1 MKPDKK
7 QKKEN
12 KQPGLALETKFSIIA
27 IAFFAAAFFTVLAY
41 FDQGGRVGVLI
52 FRALS
57 ILFGQGY
64 LFVSFSLLAIGF
76 AFLFPRRHPQRL
88 YVFTFLGGGMFVAA
102 VLALGEIIVGDG
114 VGGLAGRG
122 IAYPFLALFDYWA
135 SILLLAVLCLSGV
148 LITFNISLLNL
159 LKKKHESKADE
170 EKQEQTLASSLSSPQ
185 SDVLAGIK
193 EALFGLRETLEK
205 KEQNDSGAEA
215 SALAVSTAPSRP
227 MEPRDITD
235 LLSRESALREPLKI
249 PVYIPP
255 SLDLL
260 EEDRG
265 KPFSGDV
272 KLNATLIQRTLQN
285 FGIPV
290 EMGEVSIGP
299 SVTQYTLKPA
309 QGVKLSRITAL
320 RNDLALALAAHPLRV
335 EAPIPGKSL
344 VGIEMPNRAIA
355 TVGLRKLLE
364 HEAYQKGGPLVFA
377 LGKDV
382 AGKPVFAD
390 LTRMPHLLIA
400 GSTGS
405 GKSVAIHTILMNML
419 FKNSPALMRLLLIDP
434 KRVELSIYHDIGH
447 LLSPVIVDAKRAIM
461 SLRWAVKEMERR
473 YELLSEAHSRD
484 IVAYNTDILKQKNA
498 HRALMP
504 YIMIVI
510 DELADL
516 MASYGREIEASV
528 VRLSQMAR
536 AVGIHLVVSTQR
548 PSVDVITGLIK
559 ANITAR
565 IAFQVASHTNSQII
579 LDTTGAET
587 LLGNGD
593 MLFLAGDG
601 SKPRR
606 IQGAFVSE
614 IEVKRV
620 TQTIRKQQMPDYEED
635 LEQNA
640 PSSEIS
646 VPFEESWDEQDEDV
660 LYEEAKRHVVEA
672 DKASTSYLQRRLRV
686 GYARAARLMDL
697 LEERGI
703 IGPADGAKPREIL
716 MKQEQEKV
724 YEN

>member
-1 MKPDKK
+1 MKDKK
-7 QKKEN
+7 QKKDE
-12 KQPGLALETKFSIIA
+12 KHAGLALETKSSIIA

-41 FDQGGRVGVLI
+41 VEKGGRAGALL

-57 ILFGQGY
+57 ALFGYGY
-64 LFVSFSLLAIGF
+64 LFVSFSLLVMGL

-88 YVFTFLGGGMFVAA
+88 YVFTLLGGGVSVAA
-102 VLALGEIIVGDG
+102 ALALGEIVIGEGIGGMVGNIVA
-114 VGGLAGRG
+114 L
-122 IAYPFLALFDYWA
+122 PFLTFFDYWA
-135 SILLLAVLCLSGV
+135 SILLLSALFLSGI
-148 LITFNISLLNL
+148 LITFNIPLF
-159 LKKKHESKADE
+159 KKREPKENESAPRGEEALHE
-170 EKQEQTLASSLSSPQ
+170 P
-185 SDVLAGIK
+185 DVLASIK
-193 EALFGLRETLEK
+193 EALFGLRESIEK
-205 KEQNDSGAEA
+205 KDQNSPSVAGSASTLVLPPAE
-215 SALAVSTAPSRP
+215 T
-227 MEPRDITD
+227 EPRDVTD
-235 LLSRESALREPLKI
+235 LLSPHLGGEPLKTGA
-249 PVYIPP
+249 VYIPP
-255 SLDLL
+255 SFDLL

-265 KPFSGDV
+265 KPLSGDV

-344 VGIEMPNRAIA
+344 VGIEMPNRAVA
-355 TVGLRKLLE
+355 TVGLRRLLE
-364 HEAYQKGGPLVFA
+364 HETYQKGGPLVVA

-382 AGKPVFAD
+382 AGRPVFTD
-390 LTRMPHLLIA
+390 LSRMPHLLIA

-405 GKSVAIHTILMNML
+405 GKSVAIHALLMNLL
-419 FKNSPALMRLLLIDP
+419 FKNSPALLRLLLIDP
-434 KRVELSIYHDIGH
+434 KRVELSIYHDVTH

-461 SLRWAVKEMERR
+461 SLRWTVKEMERR
-473 YELLSEAHSRD
+473 YGLLSGAHSRD
-484 IVAYNTDILKQKNA
+484 IATYNAAALKQKNS
-498 HRALMP
+498 RAMLMP
-504 YIMIVI
+504 YIVIVI

-516 MASYGREIEASV
+516 MASYGREIEASI

-565 IAFQVASHTNSQII
+565 VAFQVASHTNSHII
-579 LDTTGAET
+579 LDASGAET

-614 IEVKRV
+614 AEVKRV
-620 TQTIRKQQMPDYEED
+620 TQTIRKQHLPYYEEELAESD
-635 LEQNA
+635 H
-640 PSSEIS
+640 EIREP
-646 VPFEESWDEQDEDV
+646 PFEEDESSGDEDA
-660 LYEEAKRHVVEA
+660 LYEEAKRHVWEA
-672 DKASTSYLQRRLRV
+672 DKASTSYLQRRLRI

-703 IGPADGAKPREIL
+703 IGPADGAKPREVL
-716 MKQEQEKV
+716 VKQDQSNSSYV
-724 YEN
+724 SPS

>member
-1 MKPDKK
+1 MLELTIMKDKK
-7 QKKEN
+7 QKKQE
-12 KQPGLALETKFSIIA
+12 KYAGLALETRLSIIA
-27 IAFFAAAFFTVLAY
+27 IAFFASAFFTVLAY
-41 FDQGGRVGVLI
+41 IGKGGRAGALVLK
-52 FRALS
+52 ALAT
-57 ILFGQGY
+57 LFGYGY
-64 LFVSFSLLAIGF
+64 LFVSFSLLVMGF

-88 YVFTFLGGGMFVAA
+88 YVFTLLGGGISVAA
-102 VLALGEIIVGDG
+102 ALALGEIVIGEDI
-114 VGGLAGRG
+114 GGLVGRWV
-122 IAYPFLALFDYWA
+122 ALPFLTFFDYWA
-135 SILLLAVLCLSGV
+135 SILLLSALFLSGV
-148 LITFNISLLNL
+148 LITFNIPLF
-159 LKKKHESKADE
+159 KKREPKENEPAPLP
-170 EKQEQTLASSLSSPQ
+170 TPPQ
-185 SDVLAGIK
+185 PDVLAGIK
-193 EALFGLRETLEK
+193 EALFGLRESLEK
-205 KEQNDSGAEA
+205 KDQNVAATQAE
-215 SALAVSTAPSRP
+215 SADMLVPLAAG
-227 MEPRDITD
+227 EPRDVAD
-235 LLSRESALREPLKI
+235 LLSPRLGGDPLKI
-249 PVYIPP
+249 PTYIPP
-255 SLDLL
+255 SLDFL

-290 EMGEVSIGP
+290 EMGEISIGP

-344 VGIEMPNRAIA
+344 VGVEMPNRAVA

-364 HEAYQKGGPLVFA
+364 HETYQKGGPLIFA

-382 AGKPVFAD
+382 AGRPMFAD
-390 LTRMPHLLIA
+390 LSRMPHLLIA

-405 GKSVAIHTILMNML
+405 GKSVAIHALLMNML
-419 FKNSPALMRLLLIDP
+419 FKNSPALLRLLLIDP
-434 KRVELSIYHDIGH
+434 KRVELSVYHGIAH

-473 YELLSEAHSRD
+473 YELLSETHSRD
-484 IVAYNTDILKQKNA
+484 IAVYNEAIVKQKNPHHA
-498 HRALMP
+498 FMP
-504 YIMIVI
+504 YIVIVI

-516 MASYGREIEASV
+516 MASYGREIEASI

-565 IAFQVASHTNSQII
+565 VAFQVASHTNSHII
-579 LDTTGAET
+579 LDTSGAET

-614 IEVKRV
+614 AEVKRV
-620 TQTIRKQQMPDYEED
+620 VQAIRKQNIPRYEED
-635 LEQNA
+635 LED
-640 PSSEIS
+640 SSPEGS
-646 VPFEESWDEQDEDV
+646 AFEEREDERDEDA
-660 LYEEAKRHVVEA
+660 LYEEAKRHVREA
-672 DKASTSYLQRRLRV
+672 DKASTSYLQRRLRI
-686 GYARAARLMDL
+686 GYARAARLMDI

-703 IGPADGAKPREIL
+703 IGPADGAKPRDVLI
-716 MKQEQEKV
+716 KSDDV
-724 YEN
+724 SSS

>member
-1 MKPDKK
+1 MKDKQ
-7 QKKEN
+7 QKKE
-12 KQPGLALETKFSIIA
+12 KRHAGLALETKLSIIA

-41 FDQGGRVGVLI
+41 VEKGGRAG
-52 FRALS
+52 AL
-57 ILFGQGY
+57 LFGILATLFGHGY
-64 LFVSFSLLAIGF
+64 LFVSFSFLVVGF

-88 YVFTFLGGGMFVAA
+88 YVFTLLGSGISVAS
-102 VLALGEIIVGDG
+102 VLALGEIVISEGI
-114 VGGLAGRG
+114 GGLVGRG
-122 IAYPFLALFDYWA
+122 VAFPFLAFFDYWA
-135 SILLLAVLCLSGV
+135 SILLLSALFLSGV
-148 LITFNISLLNL
+148 LITFNIPLF
-159 LKKKHESKADE
+159 KKRESKE
-170 EKQEQTLASSLSSPQ
+170 GESVSMPSSPQ
-185 SDVLAGIK
+185 PDILSGIK
-193 EALFGLRETLEK
+193 EALFGLRESLEK
-205 KEQNDSGAEA
+205 KDQSPATAETV
-215 SALAVSTAPSRP
+215 SAPAPSFP
-227 MEPRDITD
+227 AMAGQMTEPRDVSD
-235 LLSRESALREPLKI
+235 LLSPRLGEEPLKI
-249 PVYIPP
+249 SAYIPP
-255 SLDLL
+255 SLDFL

-265 KPFSGDV
+265 KPLSGDV

-290 EMGEVSIGP
+290 EMAEVSIGP

-364 HEAYQKGGPLVFA
+364 HEIYQKGGPLIFT

-390 LTRMPHLLIA
+390 LSRMPHLLIA

-405 GKSVAIHTILMNML
+405 GKSVAIHAFLMNML
-419 FKNSPALMRLLLIDP
+419 FKNSPALLRLLLIDP
-434 KRVELSIYHDIGH
+434 KRVELSIYHGIAH

-484 IVAYNTDILKQKNA
+484 IAAYNEALFKQKNP
-498 HRALMP
+498 RNTLMP
-504 YIMIVI
+504 YIVIVI

-565 IAFQVASHTNSQII
+565 VAFQVASHTNSHII
-579 LDTTGAET
+579 LDTSGAET

-614 IEVKRV
+614 AEVKRV
-620 TQTIRKQQMPDYEED
+620 TQAIRKQQMPHYEED
-635 LEQNA
+635 LEDS
-640 PSSEIS
+640 SSEGLAR
-646 VPFEESWDEQDEDV
+646 EDAWDEEGEDV
-660 LYEEAKRHVVEA
+660 LYEEAKRHVLDA
-672 DKASTSYLQRRLRV
+672 DKASTSYLQRRLRI
-686 GYARAARLMDL
+686 GYARAARLVDI

-703 IGPADGAKPREIL
+703 IGPADGAKPREVL
-716 MKQEQEKV
+716 MKSDAQSNVIARSEHQ
-724 YEN
+724 

>member
-1 MKPDKK
+1 MKDKK
-7 QKKEN
+7 QKKGE
-12 KQPGLALETKFSIIA
+12 KHAGLALETKLSIIA
-27 IAFFAAAFFTVLAY
+27 IAFFASAFFTVLAY
-41 FDQGGRVGVLI
+41 VGKGGRAG
-52 FRALS
+52 ALLFEALAM
-57 ILFGQGY
+57 LFGQGY
-64 LFVSFSLLAIGF
+64 LFVSFALLVVGF

-88 YVFTFLGGGMFVAA
+88 YVFTFLGGGLSVAA
-102 VLALGEIIVGDG
+102 VLALGEIVIGKDI
-114 VGGLAGRG
+114 GGLAGRWV
-122 IAYPFLALFDYWA
+122 ALPFLTFFDYWA
-135 SILLLAVLCLSGV
+135 SILLLSALLISGV
-148 LITFNISLLNL
+148 LITFNIPLF
-159 LKKKHESKADE
+159 KKREPKENEPVPLPAP
-170 EKQEQTLASSLSSPQ
+170 PQ
-185 SDVLAGIK
+185 SDVLSGIK
-193 EALFGLRETLEK
+193 EALFGLRESLEK
-205 KEQNDSGAEA
+205 KDQSGGAAGEVLASA
-215 SALAVSTAPSRP
+215 SALPATAER
-227 MEPRDITD
+227 MEPRDVAD
-235 LLSRESALREPLKI
+235 LLSPRLGGESLK
-249 PVYIPP
+249 VSAYIPP
-255 SLDLL
+255 SFDFL

-344 VGIEMPNRAIA
+344 VGIEMPNRAVA

-364 HEAYQKGGPLVFA
+364 HETYQKGGPLVFA

-382 AGKPVFAD
+382 AGRPMFAD
-390 LTRMPHLLIA
+390 LSRMPHLLIA

-405 GKSVAIHTILMNML
+405 GKSVAIHAFLMNML
-419 FKNSPALMRLLLIDP
+419 FKNSPALLRLLLIDP
-434 KRVELSIYHDIGH
+434 KRVELSIYHGIAH

-484 IVAYNTDILKQKNA
+484 IVAYNATLFKQKNP
-498 HRALMP
+498 RATLMP
-504 YIMIVI
+504 YIVIVI

-565 IAFQVASHTNSQII
+565 VAFQVASHTNSQII

-606 IQGAFVSE
+606 IQGSFVSE
-614 IEVKRV
+614 AEVKRV
-620 TQTIRKQQMPDYEED
+620 VQAIRKQQMPRYEED
-635 LEQNA
+635 FED
-640 PSSEIS
+640 SSPEGL
-646 VPFEESWDEQDEDV
+646 VPEETWDERDEDA
-660 LYEEAKRHVVEA
+660 LYEKAKRHVREA
-672 DKASTSYLQRRLRV
+672 DKASTSYLQRRLRI
-686 GYARAARLMDL
+686 GYARAARLVDL

-703 IGPADGAKPREIL
+703 IGPADGAKPREVLI
-716 MKQEQEKV
+716 KSDDV
-724 YEN
+724 SSS